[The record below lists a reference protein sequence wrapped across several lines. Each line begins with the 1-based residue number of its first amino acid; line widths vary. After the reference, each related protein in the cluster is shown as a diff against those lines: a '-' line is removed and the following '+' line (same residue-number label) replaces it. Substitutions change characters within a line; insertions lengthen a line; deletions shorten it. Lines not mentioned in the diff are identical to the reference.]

1 MERKTSS
8 SDVITRAYIDS
19 LLVEVRHLDAVM
31 PSTEMTL
38 FGKTFAT
45 PVATAALSHMH
56 NQYPD
61 GMAAMADG
69 ANQAGALVFSGMGPK
84 DELERMV
91 QTGAQVIK
99 IIKPYADRDSVYD
112 KIRHAEEI
120 GCLAV
125 GIDTDHAFNRSG
137 HHRRQAPAL
146 ATPGECKHSLGLV
159 GQEPD
164 LQGVGY
170 DCIEGME
177 MFPLSSAELKDMVAS
192 TKLPFFIKGVL
203 SRKEARK
210 CLDCG
215 VKGMVVSHHNGRLE
229 CAVPPLMVLP
239 EIAEEVNGEAA
250 LFVDCAIQS
259 GLDVFKCLALGATG
273 ACVGRP
279 LMQPLREKGPE
290 GVRETIAAITNDL
303 RYAMAMTA
311 SPDVKSIDP
320 SIVRLAKHVW

>member
-1 MERKTSS
+1 MERKSIS

-45 PVATAALSHMH
+45 PVATAALSHMG

-84 DELERMV
+84 EELERMV
-91 QTGAQVIK
+91 ATGAQVIK
-99 IIKPYADRDSVYD
+99 IIKPYEDRQSVYD

-120 GCLAV
+120 GCLGV
-125 GIDTDHAFNRSG
+125 GIDTDHAFSRG
-137 HHRRQAPAL
+137 
-146 ATPGECKHSLGLV
+146 
-159 GQEPD
+159 
-164 LQGVGY
+164 GY
-170 DCIEGME
+170 DEIEGMK
-177 MFPLSSAELKDMVAS
+177 MFPLSSAELADMVEA

-215 VKGMVVSHHNGRLE
+215 VKGMVVSHHNGRIDT
-229 CAVPPLMVLP
+229 AVPPLMVLP
-239 EIAEEVNGEAA
+239 EIAEEVNGEAV

-259 GLDVFKCLALGATG
+259 GLDVLKCLALGATG

-279 LMQPLREKGPE
+279 LMKPLREQGAA
-290 GVRETIAAITNDL
+290 GVRDTIQSITTDL
-303 RYAMAMTA
+303 RYNMAMTA
-311 SPDVKSIDP
+311 SPDVKSVDP
-320 SIVRLAKHVW
+320 TIIRLAKHTW

>member
-1 MERKTSS
+1 MERKSIS

-45 PVATAALSHMH
+45 PVATAALSHMG

-69 ANQAGALVFSGMGPK
+69 ANQAGALCFSGMGPQ

-91 QTGAQVIK
+91 ATGAQVIK
-99 IIKPYADRDSVYD
+99 IIKPYADRDSVYA

-125 GIDTDHAFNRSG
+125 GIDTDHAFD
-137 HHRRQAPAL
+137 RR
-146 ATPGECKHSLGLV
+146 H
-159 GQEPD
+159 
-164 LQGVGY
+164 GY

-215 VKGMVVSHHNGRLE
+215 VKGMVVSHHNGRIE
-229 CAVPPLMVLP
+229 TAVPPLMVLP

-259 GLDVFKCLALGATG
+259 GLDVLKCLALGATG

-303 RYAMAMTA
+303 RYSMAMTA
-311 SPDVKSIDP
+311 SPDVKSVDP
-320 SIVRLAKHVW
+320 TIVRLAKHTW

>member
-1 MERKTSS
+1 
-8 SDVITRAYIDS
+8 
-19 LLVEVRHLDAVM
+19 
-31 PSTEMTL
+31 
-38 FGKTFAT
+38 
-45 PVATAALSHMH
+45 
-56 NQYPD
+56 
-61 GMAAMADG
+61 MADG
-69 ANQAGALVFSGMGPK
+69 AHQAGALVFSGMGPK

-99 IIKPYADRDSVYD
+99 IIKPYADRESVYD

-125 GIDTDHAFNRSG
+125 GIDTDHAFD
-137 HHRRQAPAL
+137 RR
-146 ATPGECKHSLGLV
+146 H
-159 GQEPD
+159 
-164 LQGVGY
+164 GY

-177 MFPLSSAELKDMVAS
+177 MFPLSSAELKDMVTS

-239 EIAEEVNGEAA
+239 EIAEEVRGEAA

-259 GLDVFKCLALGATG
+259 GLDVLKCLALGATG

-290 GVRETIAAITNDL
+290 GVRETIAAITGDL

-311 SPDVKSIDP
+311 SPDVKSVDP
-320 SIVRLAKHVW
+320 SIVRLAKHTW

>member
-1 MERKTSS
+1 MERKSVS

-45 PVATAALSHMH
+45 PVATAALSHLTRTC
-56 NQYPD
+56 PD
-61 GMAAMADG
+61 GMVAMADG
-69 ANQAGALVFSGMGPK
+69 AQQAGALVFSGMGPE

-91 QTGAQVIK
+91 NTGAQVIK
-99 IIKPYADRDSVYD
+99 IIKPYADRQRVYK
-112 KIRHAEEI
+112 KIRHAQEI

-125 GIDTDHAFNRSG
+125 GIDTDHAFG
-137 HHRRQAPAL
+137 HN
-146 ATPGECKHSLGLV
+146 
-159 GQEPD
+159 
-164 LQGVGY
+164 GY
-170 DCIEGME
+170 DVVEGDE

-192 TKLPFFIKGVL
+192 TSLPFFIKGVL
-203 SRKEARK
+203 SPKEARK

-215 VKGMVVSHHNGRLE
+215 VKGMVVSHHNGRVDGS
-229 CAVPPLMVLP
+229 VPPLMILP
-239 EIAEEVNGEAA
+239 EIAREVNGEAV

-279 LMQPLREKGPE
+279 LMPKLKEAGPA
-290 GVRETIAAITNDL
+290 GVRDLIQSITADL
-303 RYAMAMTA
+303 RFTMGMTA
-311 SPDVKSIDP
+311 SPDVRSIDP
-320 SIVRLAKHVW
+320 SIIHLAQHTW

>member
-1 MERKTSS
+1 MERKSLS

-45 PVATAALSHMH
+45 PVATAALSHMG

-69 ANQAGALVFSGMGPK
+69 ANQAGALVFSGMGPQE
-84 DELERMV
+84 ELERMV
-91 QTGAQVIK
+91 ATGAQVIK
-99 IIKPYADRDSVYD
+99 IIKPYADRESVYA

-125 GIDTDHAFNRSG
+125 GIDTDHAFD
-137 HHRRQAPAL
+137 RR
-146 ATPGECKHSLGLV
+146 H
-159 GQEPD
+159 
-164 LQGVGY
+164 GY

-215 VKGMVVSHHNGRLE
+215 VKGMVVSHHNGRIE

-259 GLDVFKCLALGATG
+259 GLDVLKCLALGATG

-279 LMQPLREKGPE
+279 LMKPLREKGPE

-303 RYAMAMTA
+303 RYSMAMTA
-311 SPDVKSIDP
+311 SPDVKSVDP
-320 SIVRLAKHVW
+320 TIVRLAKHTW

>member
-1 MERKTSS
+1 MERKSIS

-45 PVATAALSHMH
+45 PVATAALSHMG

-91 QTGAQVIK
+91 KTGAQVIK
-99 IIKPYADRDSVYD
+99 IIKPYEDRQSMYD

-120 GCLAV
+120 GCLGV
-125 GIDTDHAFNRSG
+125 GIDTDHAFSRG
-137 HHRRQAPAL
+137 
-146 ATPGECKHSLGLV
+146 
-159 GQEPD
+159 
-164 LQGVGY
+164 GY
-170 DCIEGME
+170 DEIEGMK
-177 MFPLSSAELKDMVAS
+177 MFPLSSAELADMVKA

-215 VKGMVVSHHNGRLE
+215 VKGMVVSHHNGRIDT
-229 CAVPPLMVLP
+229 AVPPLMVLP
-239 EIAEEVNGEAA
+239 EIAEEVNGEAV

-259 GLDVFKCLALGATG
+259 GLDVLKCLALGATG

-303 RYAMAMTA
+303 RYSMAMTA
-311 SPDVKSIDP
+311 SPDVKSVDP
-320 SIVRLAKHVW
+320 TIVRLAKHTW

>member
-31 PSTEMTL
+31 PSTGMTL

-112 KIRHAEEI
+112 KIRHAAEI

-125 GIDTDHAFNRSG
+125 GIDTDHAFD
-137 HHRRQAPAL
+137 RR
-146 ATPGECKHSLGLV
+146 H
-159 GQEPD
+159 
-164 LQGVGY
+164 GY

-290 GVRETIAAITNDL
+290 GVREVIAGITNDL

>member
-1 MERKTSS
+1 MERKSLS

-45 PVATAALSHMH
+45 PVATAALSHMG

-69 ANQAGALVFSGMGPK
+69 ANQAGALCFSGMGPQ

-91 QTGAQVIK
+91 ATGAQVIK
-99 IIKPYADRDSVYD
+99 IIKPYADRDSVYA

-125 GIDTDHAFNRSG
+125 GIDTDHAFD
-137 HHRRQAPAL
+137 RR
-146 ATPGECKHSLGLV
+146 H
-159 GQEPD
+159 
-164 LQGVGY
+164 GY
-170 DCIEGME
+170 DVIEGDQMY
-177 MFPLSSAELKDMVAS
+177 PLSSAELREMVAM

-215 VKGMVVSHHNGRLE
+215 VKGMVVSHHNGRIE
-229 CAVPPLMVLP
+229 TAVPPLMVLP

-259 GLDVFKCLALGATG
+259 GLDVLKCLALGATG

-303 RYAMAMTA
+303 RYSMAMTA
-311 SPDVKSIDP
+311 SPDVKSVDP
-320 SIVRLAKHVW
+320 TIVRLAKHTW

>member
-1 MERKTSS
+1 MERKSTS

-45 PVATAALSHMH
+45 PIATAALSHLFRT
-56 NQYPD
+56 YPD
-61 GMAAMADG
+61 GMTAMADG

-91 QTGAQVIK
+91 ATGAQVIK

-112 KIRHAEEI
+112 KIRHAEAI

-125 GIDTDHAFNRSG
+125 GIDTDHAFSRSG
-137 HHRRQAPAL
+137 YDVVE
-146 ATPGECKHSLGLV
+146 GEAM
-159 GQEPD
+159 
-164 LQGVGY
+164 Y
-170 DCIEGME
+170 
-177 MFPLSSAELKDMVAS
+177 PLSSAELKDMVKA
-192 TKLPFFIKGVL
+192 TRLPFFIKGVL

-215 VKGMVVSHHNGRLE
+215 VKGMVVSHHNGRVDGS
-229 CAVPPLMVLP
+229 VPPLMVLP
-239 EIAEEVNGEAA
+239 EIAREVQGQAA

-279 LMQPLREKGPE
+279 LMPALKERGPE
-290 GVRETIAAITNDL
+290 GVRALIQQMNDDL
-303 RYAMAMTA
+303 RFTMGMTA
-311 SPDVKSIDP
+311 SADVRSIDP
-320 SIVRLAKHVW
+320 SLIHLARHTW

>member
-1 MERKTSS
+1 MERKSIS

-45 PVATAALSHMH
+45 PVATAALSHMG

-69 ANQAGALVFSGMGPK
+69 ANQAGALCFSGMGPQ

-91 QTGAQVIK
+91 ATGAQVIK
-99 IIKPYADRDSVYD
+99 IIKPYADRDSVYA

-125 GIDTDHAFNRSG
+125 GIDTDHAFD
-137 HHRRQAPAL
+137 RR
-146 ATPGECKHSLGLV
+146 H
-159 GQEPD
+159 
-164 LQGVGY
+164 GY

-215 VKGMVVSHHNGRLE
+215 VKGMVVSHHNGRIE
-229 CAVPPLMVLP
+229 TAVPPLMVLP

-259 GLDVFKCLALGATG
+259 GLDVLKCLALGATG

-290 GVRETIAAITNDL
+290 GVRDTIAAITNDL
-303 RYAMAMTA
+303 RYSMAMTA
-311 SPDVKSIDP
+311 SPDVKSVDP
-320 SIVRLAKHVW
+320 TIVRLAKHTW

>member
-1 MERKTSS
+1 MERKSIS

-45 PVATAALSHMH
+45 PVATAALSHMG

-69 ANQAGALVFSGMGPK
+69 ANQAGALCFSGMGPQE
-84 DELERMV
+84 ELERMV
-91 QTGAQVIK
+91 ATGAQVIK
-99 IIKPYADRDSVYD
+99 IIKPYADRDSVYA

-125 GIDTDHAFNRSG
+125 GIDTDHAFD
-137 HHRRQAPAL
+137 RR
-146 ATPGECKHSLGLV
+146 H
-159 GQEPD
+159 
-164 LQGVGY
+164 GY

-215 VKGMVVSHHNGRLE
+215 VKGMVVSHHNGRIE
-229 CAVPPLMVLP
+229 TAVPPLMVLP

-259 GLDVFKCLALGATG
+259 GLDVLKCLALGATG

-303 RYAMAMTA
+303 RYSMAMTA
-311 SPDVKSIDP
+311 SPDVKSVDP
-320 SIVRLAKHVW
+320 TIVHLAKHTW

>member
-1 MERKTSS
+1 MERKSLS

-45 PVATAALSHMH
+45 PVATAALSHMG

-69 ANQAGALVFSGMGPK
+69 ANQAGALCFSGMGPQ

-91 QTGAQVIK
+91 ATGAQVIK
-99 IIKPYADRDSVYD
+99 IIKPYADRDSVYA

-125 GIDTDHAFNRSG
+125 GIDTDHAFD
-137 HHRRQAPAL
+137 RR
-146 ATPGECKHSLGLV
+146 H
-159 GQEPD
+159 
-164 LQGVGY
+164 GY

-215 VKGMVVSHHNGRLE
+215 VKGMVVSHHNGRIE
-229 CAVPPLMVLP
+229 TAVPPLMVLP

-259 GLDVFKCLALGATG
+259 GLDVLKCLALGATG

-303 RYAMAMTA
+303 RYSMAMTA
-311 SPDVKSIDP
+311 SPDVKSVDP
-320 SIVRLAKHVW
+320 SIVRLAKHTW

>member
-45 PVATAALSHMH
+45 PVATAALSHLA

-61 GMAAMADG
+61 GMAAMAEG

-91 QTGAQVIK
+91 ATGAQVIK
-99 IIKPYADRDSVYD
+99 IIKPYADRESVYD

-125 GIDTDHAFNRSG
+125 GIDTDHAFD
-137 HHRRQAPAL
+137 RR
-146 ATPGECKHSLGLV
+146 H
-159 GQEPD
+159 
-164 LQGVGY
+164 GY
-170 DCIEGME
+170 DCIEGMD
-177 MFPLSSAELKDMVAS
+177 MFPLSSRELAEMVKS

-259 GLDVFKCLALGATG
+259 GMDVFKALALGATG

-279 LMQPLREKGPE
+279 LMPPLKEKGPE
-290 GVRETIAAITNDL
+290 GVREVIAGITNDL
-303 RYAMAMTA
+303 RYTMAMTA

-320 SIVRLAKHVW
+320 SIVRLAKHTW

>member
-1 MERKTSS
+1 MERKSIS

-31 PSTEMTL
+31 PSTEMKL
-38 FGKTFAT
+38 FGKTFST
-45 PVATAALSHMH
+45 PVATAALSHMG

-84 DELERMV
+84 EELERMV
-91 QTGAQVIK
+91 ATGAQVIK
-99 IIKPYADRDSVYD
+99 IIKPYADRESVYD

-120 GCLAV
+120 GCLGV
-125 GIDTDHAFNRSG
+125 GIDTDHAFD
-137 HHRRQAPAL
+137 RR
-146 ATPGECKHSLGLV
+146 H
-159 GQEPD
+159 
-164 LQGVGY
+164 GY

-215 VKGMVVSHHNGRLE
+215 VKGMVVSHHNGRIE
-229 CAVPPLMVLP
+229 TAVPPLMVLP
-239 EIAEEVNGEAA
+239 EIAEEVGDEAV

-259 GLDVFKCLALGATG
+259 GLDVLKCLALGAKG

-279 LMQPLREKGPE
+279 LMQPLREKGAE

-303 RYAMAMTA
+303 RYALAMTA
-311 SPDVKSIDP
+311 SPDVESVDP
-320 SIVRLAKHVW
+320 SIVRLAKHTW

>member
-1 MERKTSS
+1 MERKSLS

-45 PVATAALSHMH
+45 PVATAALSHMG

-69 ANQAGALVFSGMGPK
+69 ANQAGALCFSGMGPQE
-84 DELERMV
+84 ELERMV
-91 QTGAQVIK
+91 ATGAQVIK
-99 IIKPYADRDSVYD
+99 IIKPYADRDSVYA

-125 GIDTDHAFNRSG
+125 GIDTDHAFD
-137 HHRRQAPAL
+137 RR
-146 ATPGECKHSLGLV
+146 H
-159 GQEPD
+159 
-164 LQGVGY
+164 GY

-215 VKGMVVSHHNGRLE
+215 VKGMVVSHHNGRIE
-229 CAVPPLMVLP
+229 TAVPPLMVLP

-259 GLDVFKCLALGATG
+259 GLDVLKCLALGATG

-303 RYAMAMTA
+303 RYSMAMTA
-311 SPDVKSIDP
+311 SPDVKSVDP
-320 SIVRLAKHVW
+320 TIVRLAKHTW